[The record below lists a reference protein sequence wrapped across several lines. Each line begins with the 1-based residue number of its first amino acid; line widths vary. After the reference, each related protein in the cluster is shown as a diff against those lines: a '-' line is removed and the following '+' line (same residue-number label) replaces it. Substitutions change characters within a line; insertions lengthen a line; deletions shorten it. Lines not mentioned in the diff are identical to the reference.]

1 MAVFIPDLEDVR
13 RARAIVSGYTRSRQA
28 IIAARPGNPRG
39 AECRTFKGGAIALR
53 TTGFAGSTFFN
64 RASGFHD
71 GLIDEVPGVIEWFAE
86 GVGGVF
92 ELTPGEPIVK
102 TARCLA
108 DAGYAQ
114 SSFHATMVGPVGLPE
129 ASTSSVEI
137 TRLIDPADL
146 SDFSD
151 AYHVG
156 WGLAGSR
163 MQKTAWLDAPGWSL
177 YLARV
182 GGRPAGAAILYV
194 VGECAYLADGSVD
207 PAFRRHGVHRALL
220 DRRCADAAA
229 AGATRIFSGCDFLSA
244 SHRNQ
249 LRKGLSLL
257 YTEAIWENWRR
268 PLMAGPGI
276 D

>member
-39 AECRTFKGGAIALR
+39 AECRTFEGGAIALR
-53 TTGFAGSTFFN
+53 TTGYPGSAFFN

-71 GLIDEVPGVIEWFAE
+71 DLIDEVPGVIAWFAE

-92 ELTPGEPIVK
+92 ELTPGEPIAK

-108 DAGYAQ
+108 EAGYAQ
-114 SSFHATMVGPVGLPE
+114 SGFHATMAGSIGLPD
-129 ASTSSVEI
+129 APATGVEV
-137 TRLIDPADL
+137 TRLIDPAEL

-151 AYHVG
+151 AYNAG
-156 WGLAGSR
+156 WARGPGIPMA
-163 MQKTAWLDAPGWSL
+163 AWLGAPGWSL
-177 YLARV
+177 YLAHV
-182 GGRPAGAAILYV
+182 DARPAGAAILYV
-194 VGECAYLADGSVD
+194 VGEDAYLADGAVG
-207 PAFRRHGVHRALL
+207 PAFRGRGVHRALL
-220 DRRCADAAA
+220 DRRCAEAAK

-244 SHRNQ
+244 SYRNQ

-257 YTEAIWENWRR
+257 YTEAIWENWA
-268 PLMAGPGI
+268 AGR
-276 D
+276 

>member
-39 AECRTFKGGAIALR
+39 AECRTFEGGAIALR
-53 TTGFAGSTFFN
+53 TTGFPGSAFFN

-71 GLIDEVPGVIEWFAE
+71 GLIDEVPGVIAWFAE

-92 ELTPGEPIVK
+92 ELTPGEPIAK

-114 SSFHATMVGPVGLPE
+114 SSFHATMAGPVGLPD
-129 ASTSSVEI
+129 ARTSSVEI
-137 TRLIDPADL
+137 TRLTDPAEL

-151 AYHVG
+151 AYHAG
-156 WGLAGSR
+156 WAITGPGIPMA
-163 MQKTAWLDAPGWSL
+163 AWLSTPGWSL

-182 GGRPAGAAILYV
+182 GGRRAGAAILYV
-194 VGECAYLADGSVD
+194 VGEDAFLADGAVD
-207 PAFRRHGVHRALL
+207 PAFRSQGVHTALL
-220 DRRCADAAA
+220 DRRCADASAE
-229 AGATRIFSGCDFLSA
+229 GATRIFSGCDFLSA
-244 SHRNQ
+244 SYRNQ
-249 LRKGLSLL
+249 LRKGLSPL
-257 YTEAIWENWRR
+257 YTEAIWENWAPAVNRQ
-268 PLMAGPGI
+268 A
-276 D
+276 